1 MAYRWEHI
9 DAVLAA
15 QLELAGAGLPAVIEA
30 GHTAVGYASPATGTD
45 ALPTMRTEFHP
56 LRAGT
61 TTRAAR
67 TSASSVWLVF
77 AGTGTAVMNRTV
89 ARIEHGDVIAAP
101 SWTSFALHAEDE
113 LDLFTFSHAVVFEK
127 LNLLRTGDGA

>member
-45 ALPTMRTEFHP
+45 ALPAM
-56 LRAGT
+56 
-61 TTRAAR
+61 R

-113 LDLFTFSHAVVFEK
+113 LDLFTFSDAVVFEK